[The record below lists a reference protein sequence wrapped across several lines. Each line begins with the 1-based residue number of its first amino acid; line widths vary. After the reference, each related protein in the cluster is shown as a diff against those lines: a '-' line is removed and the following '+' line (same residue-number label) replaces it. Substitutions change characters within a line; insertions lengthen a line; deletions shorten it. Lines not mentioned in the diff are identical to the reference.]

1 MALPSIIKR
10 GNPLYIIEYLVSG
23 ESNASNQPLSNVT
36 TIVSANLANFGAN
49 VYVLN
54 DVASSNAKLNE
65 VDPINHLSLTIAAGY
80 NAPTDMASFAITTS
94 TYNAASNITVS
105 QTDTWILVVDYCN
118 QQIMV
123 TPRITGSIESSY
135 LLRDSNNFNSY
146 ISDAYNIGIG
156 PGSTSTQR
164 KLLYTG
170 GGGLTST
177 TLRFNNSNI
186 LKTDGYTVVNSG
198 DITRIINSPT
208 TNNFYF
214 IAGGAPY
221 TIRYGG
227 LTGSSFTQ
235 LTNLPSWNELL
246 DITFDPLGNLWFTS
260 YTTNLAGTSTYTL
273 KKYIFTNPSNGVV
286 TYTKTLGSIGSGG
299 TPVVD
304 YIPTK
309 GIVIA
314 DDKGNGYF
322 GGCNSNS
329 IQSVYITNPY
339 YTY

>member
-10 GNPLYIIEYLVSG
+10 GNPLYTIEYLVSG
-23 ESNASNQPLSNVT
+23 PSNVSNQPLSNVGS
-36 TIVSANLANFGAN
+36 IISANLANFGAN

-54 DVASSNAKLNE
+54 DTQSSDAKLNE
-65 VDPINHLSLTIAAGY
+65 VDPINHTSLTINSGY
-80 NAPTDMASFAITTS
+80 STPTDMASFAITTTS
-94 TYNAASNITVS
+94 YNAASNITIS
-105 QTDTWILVVDYCN
+105 NTITTILVVDYCN

-123 TPRITGSIESSY
+123 TGEGGFYR
-135 LLRDSNNFNSY
+135 LRDFSNFNSY

-177 TLRFNNSNI
+177 TLRFGTSNV
-186 LKTDGYTVVNSG
+186 LKTDGYTVVNGNSIG
-198 DITRIINSPT
+198 RIINSPT
-208 TNNFYF
+208 TNYFYF
-214 IAGGAPY
+214 MSAGAPY
-221 TIRYGG
+221 TILYGG
-227 LTGSSFTQ
+227 LTGSSYTE
-235 LTNLPSWNELL
+235 LSNLPSWNDLY

-260 YTTNLAGTSTYTL
+260 VNLDLAGTGTYTL
-273 KKYIFTNPSNGVV
+273 KKYVFTNESNGSV
-286 TYTKTLGSIGSGG
+286 TYTKTLGTVGSGG
-299 TPVVD
+299 SPVIG
-304 YIPTK
+304 YIPYK

-322 GGCNSNS
+322 GGYDSNGV
-329 IQSVYITNPY
+329 QSVYVTNPY